1 MCGLEPNPRVEKESP
16 PRALLSLFEL
26 ADTFMLVEFASA
38 ETAPTAY
45 NARAQCTPVEK
56 PYILQS
62 MWFSVPKILKKTR
75 FESQRYLR
83 ERDHEA
89 GRIACRRRTD
99 HGRNDGGSDRLWLF
113 LSYTYFSPRPS
124 SGGNLF
130 DLRPRR
136 IAFASPSSARPPPC
150 SCGGATWAGCLDNPT
165 FVAAATGHL
174 SSDGGAEA

>member
-1 MCGLEPNPRVEKESP
+1 MERTENPLP
-16 PRALLSLFEL
+16 HWPRIG
-26 ADTFMLVEFASA
+26 
-38 ETAPTAY
+38 
-45 NARAQCTPVEK
+45 QG
-56 PYILQS
+56 

-136 IAFASPSSARPPPC
+136 IAFVSPSSARPPPC
-150 SCGGATWAGCLDNPT
+150 SCGGATWAGCLDNPLFVSAT
-165 FVAAATGHL
+165 TGNLSSGACGEVKFPVVAADSCTLPTNRDPAACGVSPAL
-174 SSDGGAEA
+174 RRRPSSARAYL

>member
-1 MCGLEPNPRVEKESP
+1 MRLVFFGNSARWAFLFRRQDEKTDKTERQAPFRILLKKFFSVEINLRQKD
-16 PRALLSLFEL
+16 RQDRKTRGFFSLCL
-26 ADTFMLVEFASA
+26 A
-38 ETAPTAY
+38 
-45 NARAQCTPVEK
+45 
-56 PYILQS
+56 
-62 MWFSVPKILKKTR
+62 FSVPKILKKTR

-99 HGRNDGGSDRLWLF
+99 HGRNDGGSDRWWLF
-113 LSYTYFSPRPS
+113 LSCTYFSPRPS

-150 SCGGATWAGCLDNPT
+150 SCGGATWAGCLDNSL
-165 FVAAATGHL
+165 FVSHITGN
-174 SSDGGAEA
+174 

>member
-1 MCGLEPNPRVEKESP
+1 MKISTKEAPLCRNPKEGHSGKKRPGFGVQRPKNLE
-16 PRALLSLFEL
+16 
-26 ADTFMLVEFASA
+26 
-38 ETAPTAY
+38 
-45 NARAQCTPVEK
+45 
-56 PYILQS
+56 
-62 MWFSVPKILKKTR
+62 KTR

-136 IAFASPSSARPPPC
+136 IAFGSPSSARPPPC
-150 SCGGATWAGCLDNPT
+150 SCGGAPWAGYLATPT
-165 FVAAATGHL
+165 FVAAITGHL
-174 SSDGGAEA
+174 SSGACG